1 MNTGSMNH
9 FTGHTM
15 SPSSMALPVSTYI
28 DILGASNATPLY
40 IQLKLRTAGKT
51 ADFRIHTS
59 DNVSLGAWF
68 ILADSYYQTLRTS
81 PSQPL
86 FQPDITTVEDAIRS
100 KPTILYFHGS
110 AGSRATTWRVQQYIA
125 WTSRLDANIFVI
137 DYRGFGNSEGSPF
150 EEGLALDAYATW
162 SWLMEHG
169 AKPEDVLILGH
180 SLGTGV
186 SGKLGSRLARE
197 GVKPRGIALL
207 APFSSMATLLDTYN
221 LWGIP
226 VLQPLQS
233 SALGRSKHVL
243 SDGVRC

>member
-1 MNTGSMNH
+1 
-9 FTGHTM
+9 M

-125 WTSRLDANIFVI
+125 WTSRLNANIFAI